1 MMLAT
6 IRDNTRQVKM
16 RLGALIFPSNLAVV
30 PEIILIT
37 ARKIEK
43 VTTTENK
50 SEIRYAVSV
59 SISGFGLSPKAQLR
73 KKTKVVGTI
82 ETTRV
87 PNKMFLIV

>member
-6 IRDNTRQVKM
+6 SNDNKRQVTM
-16 RLGALIFPSNLAVV
+16 RLVALILPSNLAVV

-50 SEIRYAVSV
+50 REMRYAVSV
-59 SISGFGLSPKAQLR
+59 SISGLALSPKAQFLI
-73 KKTKVVGTI
+73 KTKVEGTI
-82 ETTRV
+82 ETTIV
-87 PNKMFLIV
+87 PNKMFLMV